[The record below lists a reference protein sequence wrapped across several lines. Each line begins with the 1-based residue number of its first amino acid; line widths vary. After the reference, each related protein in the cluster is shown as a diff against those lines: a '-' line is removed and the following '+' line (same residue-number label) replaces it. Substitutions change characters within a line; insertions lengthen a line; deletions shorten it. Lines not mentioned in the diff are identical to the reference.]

1 MNAGRTDPNADDRYM
16 KLALEQAYLALEHDD
31 VPVGAVAVLDAE
43 VLAAAQNERELRGD
57 PTAHAEVLCLRAAA
71 EKLGT
76 WRLSAVTVY
85 STVEPC
91 PMCAGALVAARVRRL
106 VYGAPD
112 VLGGAAWSIY
122 NIVQDPR
129 LMHRCE
135 LTSGVLRDE
144 CAEVIQRFFEARRRP
159 TELL

>member
-1 MNAGRTDPNADDRYM
+1 VDAQKQADIRFM
-16 KLALEQAYLALEHDD
+16 RIALEQAHLALEHDD
-31 VPVGAVAVLDAE
+31 VPVGAVAVLAGE
-43 VLAAAQNERELRGD
+43 VLSSAHNERELRGD
-57 PTAHAEVLCLRAAA
+57 PTAHAEILALRAAA
-71 EKLGT
+71 EKLGR
-76 WRLSAVTVY
+76 WRLSEVTVY

-91 PMCAGALVAARVRRL
+91 PMCAGALVAARVERV

-129 LMHRCE
+129 LMHQCD

-144 CAEVIQRFFEARRRP
+144 CAHVVQGFFEQKRRP
-159 TELL
+159 AELM

>member
-1 MNAGRTDPNADDRYM
+1 MR
-16 KLALEQAYLALEHDD
+16 LALEQAHLAVDHDD
-31 VPVGAVAVLDAE
+31 VPVGAVAVRDKD
-43 VLAAAQNERELRGD
+43 VVFAAHNERELRGD
-57 PTAHAEVLCLRAAA
+57 PTAHAEILCLRGAAK
-71 EKLGT
+71 KLRH
-76 WRLSAVTVY
+76 WRLAGVTLY

-91 PMCAGALVAARVRRL
+91 PMCAGAMVGARVHRV

-135 LTSGVLRDE
+135 LTSGVLGEE
-144 CAEVIQRFFEARRRP
+144 CAEVIQAFFEKRRRP
-159 TELL
+159 PQFL